1 MSLSGMTMELLEG
14 AKGRVAALGSD
25 FAQAPEEL
33 HGVIASVT
41 SALMS
46 GSGVRAVT
54 YLLVLM
60 LVGCGAEWLYWS
72 YAWAPLRAIESM
84 PVTSPRQ
91 ALRLGAR
98 RLVLLGSGLVL
109 FTLAI
114 IATSAAFAWPP
125 GIQQLVVAVTLFVL
139 VLRLA
144 WIAASVVL
152 APGRARLRL
161 VPVAQR
167 KVGWLVAAVLAA
179 AGLAAIASLAPVAL
193 EQIAKATHAAGMVR
207 FVFAALTALLL
218 VIAAFAFVRD
228 PAPAVAASRRLRL
241 PKFPRAIVVALMV
254 AAVFL
259 LWLLGSTTA
268 AVIAAIAAAVVVVQ
282 MSLREFVFFFWRAE
296 FAALEA
302 AVPQA
307 ADNELSDPA
316 LMPSIVLSAARF
328 VVVLIGLGAC
338 AIALHAP
345 MGELAASQN
354 FAVRF
359 GFQLLGVAALA
370 LFANVVWILV
380 RTTIDHRLK
389 RIGPHDAHVA
399 ASNPNARLL
408 TLLPLLRTTAAVM
421 LGVLLVL
428 SSLWALGIEITPL
441 LAGAGVIGLAVGF
454 GAQAL
459 VRDVIAGIFFLAED
473 VFRVG
478 EYVESGTITKGTVER
493 ITLRTVALRHHN
505 GPLHFVPYGSL
516 GTVRNNSRD
525 WVIEK
530 FNLPLPIDVDSEKIR
545 KLIKKIGQDMMKDPE
560 IGPLLREP
568 LKSKLARIDPGVKV
582 FRCKFQTAPGNQF
595 DVRAQAF
602 KRIEMEL
609 RTLGIGFAGGG
620 AQTIIIERSS
630 AIAGAPG
637 ATP

>member
-1 MSLSGMTMELLEG
+1 MTMELLEG